1 MPKVPRGHV
10 LVGEVVGVFGIRGAL
25 KVEPQTDFP
34 ERFSPGA
41 SLFLNGQLRKVLST
55 GWHQG
60 QARVKFEGIETPEE
74 GRKFVGM
81 SLTVPEGER
90 PKLSRDTFL
99 TRDLIGCVL
108 VDHDSGEE
116 LGVIDSVD
124 RSPLYD
130 ILVSGEAMVPAIKQ
144 FVKRVDL
151 EARRVYIEPLS
162 GMFDPPGE
170 EETL

>member
-25 KVEPQTDFP
+25 KVEPHTDFP

-41 SLFLNGQLRKVLST
+41 FLFLDGRARKVIST
-55 GWHQG
+55 GWHLG
-60 QARVKFEGIETPEE
+60 QARVKFEGIESPEE

-81 SLTVPEGER
+81 SLTLPVEER
-90 PKLSRDTFL
+90 PKLSRDTYL
-99 TRDLIGCVL
+99 TRDLVGCML
-108 VDHDSGEE
+108 VDHLSGQE

-144 FVKRVDL
+144 FVKKVDL
-151 EARRVYIEPLS
+151 EARRVLITPLL

-170 EETL
+170 EESP

>member
-25 KVEPQTDFP
+25 KIEPHTDFP

-41 SLFLNGQLRKVLST
+41 SLFLNGQVRKVVST
-55 GWHQG
+55 GWHHG

-74 GRKFVGM
+74 GKKYVGM
-81 SLTVPEGER
+81 GLTLPEAER

-99 TRDLIGCVL
+99 TRDLIGCEL
-108 VDHDSGEE
+108 VDQASGVV
-116 LGVIDSVD
+116 LGVIDSVE

-130 ILVSGEAMVPAIKQ
+130 ILVSGEAMVPAIRQ
-144 FVKRVDL
+144 FVKTVDL
-151 EARRVYIEPLS
+151 DARRVLITPLP
-162 GMFDPPGE
+162 GMFDPPSE
-170 EETL
+170 EEAE